1 MKYFESEV
9 IGNEQITEDIFVLC
23 VARKDAEVHAGRFFM
38 IKCWDSELTLM
49 RPISLFRSDDR
60 HLWFMYR
67 IVGKGTRRL
76 SELQEGDSL
85 ELMGPCGNGFP
96 CEALSGRIAVVGG
109 GVGIPP
115 LCETAKTLKQCGVDV
130 DAYLGFKDELF
141 AVEEFEP
148 WCQDIFVTTEKGEEG
163 YRGFVTDLLHPEQY
177 DASGRN
183 RV

>member
-67 IVGKGTRRL
+67 IVGKRK
-76 SELQEGDSL
+76 
-85 ELMGPCGNGFP
+85 
-96 CEALSGRIAVVGG
+96 RIPV
-109 GVGIPP
+109 
-115 LCETAKTLKQCGVDV
+115 
-130 DAYLGFKDELF
+130 
-141 AVEEFEP
+141 
-148 WCQDIFVTTEKGEEG
+148 
-163 YRGFVTDLLHPEQY
+163 
-177 DASGRN
+177 
-183 RV
+183 